1 MHQALAHSAKEAAH
15 TVHIV
20 YIQEHLHIK
29 STLLSWKLHLVMSG
43 KCRSLHWAVTVSGS
57 LNRHL
62 TLPPFSTYRQHP

>member
-29 STLLSWKLHLVMSG
+29 STLFSWMLHLLMSG
-43 KCRSLHWAVTVSGS
+43 ECRNLHW
-57 LNRHL
+57 
-62 TLPPFSTYRQHP
+62 